1 MLLSTNSSARTITF
15 IRLAKCSL
23 NRKYTYSNRI
33 TIMADLPALFQHF
46 AENVAERAAVDLPT
60 PTPKDGT
67 FRKKVTKCPK
77 MDTDQEVQF
86 EKSFFKGWVL
96 YQMMLAASSTAGQMM
111 IDQRESAESKYQD
124 IEDLERGG
132 YVEDKVIADLDE
144 RTRREVG
151 LTFDSIGFDGSFHQ
165 KAPGNPIPS
174 GSNAPVSHNIP
185 LKKVKKQGKFKGP
198 NLPYFTQII
207 NGDEG
212 LIVAYDNL
220 SPFEATRRSGGKGD
234 DYPGLQF
241 WSDVA
246 YLQWKMRTSSDCN
259 LEYVLRYNVT
269 NGFTADVVEAINLTN
284 KTETL
289 VWPGI
294 SYDAA
299 YEEGQ
304 ALLGTPNGSSVVFLL
319 IQHKEGLGHKIVDHI
334 TVFSSAGGDLMLLF
348 HIVDVAVT
356 SAHKDEEADKE
367 EIDAG
372 HEEEQNLSARIKP
385 GGGPIVLQR

>member
-23 NRKYTYSNRI
+23 NWKNTYENKI

-46 AENVAERAAVDLPT
+46 AANVAENAAVDLP
-60 PTPKDGT
+60 PPIPKDGT
-67 FRKKVTKCPK
+67 FRKKVKRCPK
-77 MDTDQEVQF
+77 MDANQEGQI

-96 YQMMLAASSTAGQMM
+96 YQMMLADSRTAGQMM
-111 IDQRESAESKYQD
+111 IDQRESAESEYQD
-124 IEDLERGG
+124 TKDLERCG

-151 LTFDSIGFDGSFHQ
+151 LTFDSIGFDGSFH
-165 KAPGNPIPS
+165 KASGNSIPS
-174 GSNAPVSHNIP
+174 GSNAPVSHNIT
-185 LKKVKKQGKFKGP
+185 LKKVKKVGKFKGP

-246 YLQWKMRTSSDCN
+246 YLQWKMRTSSDYN

-294 SYDAA
+294 SYNAA
-299 YEEGQ
+299 SEEGQ
-304 ALLGTPNGSSVVFLL
+304 ALLGTPNGSSIAFLL
-319 IQHKEGLGHKIVDHI
+319 IQHKEGLGHKTVENI
-334 TVFSSAGGDLMLLF
+334 TIFSSAGGELMLLF
-348 HIVDVAVT
+348 HVVDVAVT
-356 SAHKDEEADKE
+356 SDHQVGEANEGDVDTGHKTEESISVTKE
-367 EIDAG
+367 
-372 HEEEQNLSARIKP
+372 
-385 GGGPIVLQR
+385 